1 MDDPSQNFNA
11 TPNITIFANSSINI
25 LPNLTIANLT
35 VQNDTSSSSTVVA
48 QANVTNLTEV
58 ASMVADNK
66 TAVSNDTSGQ
76 KQKEIVDPS
85 KDTNT
90 NNS

>member
-1 MDDPSQNFNA
+1 M
-11 TPNITIFANSSINI
+11 
-25 LPNLTIANLT
+25 PNLTIANLT

>member
-1 MDDPSQNFNA
+1 M
-11 TPNITIFANSSINI
+11 
-25 LPNLTIANLT
+25 PNLTIANLT
-35 VQNDTSSSSTVVA
+35 AQNDTSSSFTVVA

-66 TAVSNDTSGQ
+66 TAVSDDTSGQ